1 MDQLPEKQTH
11 FASLFA
17 SILFALSGLFLLGI
31 GLLMG
36 LAALMV
42 LFTGQPVQAPQTIY
56 FVALSFEAVL
66 LFAAA
71 FFALQKNLHKPSADR
86 PSFLSLSH
94 MQIVVGLLVAAG
106 VILIGRLI
114 GAIEPVNWLLLPILT
129 IPAVVLPL
137 GMLTALGTQKLPLG
151 RRWQTWSVLGLSMTL
166 IPLFLLVL
174 EAVLGLIMFIVAAA
188 FLMLQPERA
197 ELEAVL
203 RQIMILGPQSEAA
216 LDLLS
221 PFLTR
226 PDVIIMALIYIAV
239 LVPAI
244 EELFKP
250 LGVWLLARKLDSAAQ
265 GFTLGALSGAG
276 YALIETIGVTGQQGD
291 WASLLFTRIGTGLL
305 HITTSALMGAAIV
318 LAWRERGY
326 VRLLGT
332 YRPGRPATWTL
343 ECVCHVVCVFYSGR
357 DPQPDGT
364 PGHPPGTADRRDEH
378 PGCDAA
384 CRSHPLEST
393 YAKAACPSSDGIQ
406 PASRVHGSSLIISSS
421 SFVRH

>member
-11 FASLFA
+11 FPSLFA

-226 PDVIIMALIYIAV
+226 PDVIIMAIIYIAV

-250 LGVWLLARKLDSAAQ
+250 LGVWLLAGKLDSAAQ

-332 YRPGRPATWTL
+332 YLLAVLLHGLWNAFAMLYAFSTLAEILNQTGRLATLQVPLIVVMSILAVTL
-343 ECVCHVVCVFYSGR
+343 LVVLILSNR
-357 DPQPDGT
+357 RMQRLLA
-364 PGHPPGTADRRDEH
+364 PPPTE
-378 PGCDAA
+378 
-384 CRSHPLEST
+384 
-393 YAKAACPSSDGIQ
+393 
-406 PASRVHGSSLIISSS
+406 SSLPAESMDQAS
-421 SFVRH
+421 